1 MKITILYE
9 QKKYITEMKQNFTK
23 ENIINSMRKLLGHDD
38 NQRYNLWDENYKL
51 IKYGH
56 TFYIDNLPN
65 EITLIL
71 MKIPQFKNEEP
82 LFNDNIIDDLSN
94 VLDDPFTFYDIMD
107 INPINHG
114 NPEKKRE
121 NGLELISNIQGDFR
135 DLPDLEKE
143 TTRK

>member
-1 MKITILYE
+1 MKIIILYE
-9 QKKYITEMKQNFTK
+9 QNKYITEMNQNFTK
-23 ENIINSMRKLLGHDD
+23 ENLINNMRKVLGHDI
-38 NQRYNLWDENYKL
+38 NQSYNLWDEKFCP
-51 IKYGH
+51 IKNDY

-82 LFNDNIIDDLSN
+82 LYSDDIIKDLSN
-94 VLDDPFTFYDIMD
+94 IQDEPFFFCDIMD

-121 NGLELISNIQGDFR
+121 NGLEFISNIQGNFR

-143 TTRK
+143 TLRK

>member
-1 MKITILYE
+1 MKIIILYE
-9 QKKYITEMKQNFTK
+9 QNKYITEMNQNFTK

-38 NQRYNLWDENYKL
+38 NQRYNLWDENNNL

-56 TFYIDNLPN
+56 TFYVDSLPK

-71 MKIPQFKNEEP
+71 MKIPQFKTEEP
-82 LFNDNIIDDLSN
+82 LYSDDIISDMSN
-94 VLDDPFTFYDIMD
+94 VFDDPFTFYDIMD

-114 NPEKKRE
+114 NPEKNRE
-121 NGLELISNIQGDFR
+121 YGLELISNIQGNFN

-143 TTRK
+143 TNRK